1 MTVQKGRIGGLFA
14 CAIAVG
20 CGSSDPPG
28 SASDTNQSGDPQWGQ
43 GFSTRLSDAG
53 TPDAP
58 ASVAQ
63 ACAQFGGEPW
73 NYPAI
78 DDVKARLASRRWV
91 GCGDNAP
98 DTNHFWPA
106 GFAGIVF
113 DPNGS
118 WQALIRAGDGS
129 IQPATGGN
137 ATGTFQVET
146 YAIDTPQYAA
156 MFVMHL
162 IPTGVTDPRGFEQ
175 WQGYFEDPPEILSV
189 ESSTSSDAY
198 RFSSAPP

>member
-1 MTVQKGRIGGLFA
+1 M
-14 CAIAVG
+14 G
-20 CGSSDPPG
+20 CGPSDPPG
-28 SASDTNQSGDPQWGQ
+28 SASDTNTAGDPQWGE

-53 TPDAP
+53 NPDAP

-63 ACAQFGGEPW
+63 ACAQFGGAPW
-73 NYPAI
+73 NYPSI
-78 DDVKARLASRRWV
+78 DDVTARLASRRWV
-91 GCGDNAP
+91 GCPDNSP
-98 DTNHFWPA
+98 DTNDFWPA

-129 IQPATGGN
+129 IQPATQGN
-137 ATGTFQVET
+137 ATGTFQVDSYPIET
-146 YAIDTPQYAA
+146 AQDAAI
-156 MFVMHL
+156 FVMHFT
-162 IPTGVTDPRGFEQ
+162 PTGVREPAGAEQ
-175 WQGYFEDPPEILSV
+175 WQGYFEDSPEILSV